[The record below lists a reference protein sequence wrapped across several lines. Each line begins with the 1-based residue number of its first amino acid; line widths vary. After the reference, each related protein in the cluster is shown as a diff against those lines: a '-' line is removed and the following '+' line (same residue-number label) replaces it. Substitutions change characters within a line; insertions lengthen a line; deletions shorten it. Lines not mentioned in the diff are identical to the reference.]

1 MPSCQLHGDVHPAII
16 VVRVGV
22 KPNSIPPAVFHKDL
36 ESVSCR
42 LNGAHRMLGVK
53 PHCGH
58 VGAVEDSL
66 RSEGFVVALVCRDWS
81 SALRARFELAVLLV
95 T

>member
-1 MPSCQLHGDVHPAII
+1 
-16 VVRVGV
+16 
-22 KPNSIPPAVFHKDL
+22 L

-53 PHCGH
+53 PNRRH
-58 VGAVEDSL
+58 VGAIEDSL
-66 RSEGFVVALVCRDWS
+66 KSEGFVVALVCRDWS